1 MIEYTVETIINRIQN
16 ACAKN
21 DVTINKMG
29 IESGAGKSA
38 VDNIKKG
45 SMPASDKLAKM
56 ADYLHCSVD
65 YLLGREEQP
74 KVSYSTQE
82 KARLNDDEEKLLE
95 IYRGLTETQKALVLD
110 RAQGFSDLNEAE
122 AKKDNVG

>member
-45 SMPASDKLAKM
+45 STPLASRIFQNRVMPQKPRYYAIFIILRFKNIRNN
-56 ADYLHCSVD
+56 SV
-65 YLLGREEQP
+65 Y
-74 KVSYSTQE
+74 
-82 KARLNDDEEKLLE
+82 
-95 IYRGLTETQKALVLD
+95 I
-110 RAQGFSDLNEAE
+110 
-122 AKKDNVG
+122 

>member
-1 MIEYTVETIINRIQN
+1 MTKIPILFKIMGERKIS
-16 ACAKN
+16 AKKLS
-21 DVTINKMG
+21 DDTG
-29 IESGAGKSA
+29 ISTGNISDWKSGRSMPSGA
-38 VDNIKKG
+38 
-45 SMPASDKLAKM
+45 KLQILSKYF
-56 ADYLHCSVD
+56 DVSTD

-122 AKKDNVG
+122 AKKDDVG